1 MLSKGPIDE
10 GKEKISELFKPMPYL
25 EILPDLWQN
34 EQRQK
39 PSHNLKKL
47 LDISIDDVETQCVE
61 VLPSKQNSA
70 DLEFSFYEQFNDLM
84 SKSIPFEPEH
94 RQSQLAIKAIA
105 IYETAQ
111 QETKIVS
118 FSSIQK
124 TNKAQALLK

>member
-1 MLSKGPIDE
+1 MFSKGLIDE

-25 EILPDLWQN
+25 EILPELWQN

-39 PSHNLKKL
+39 PSDNLKKI

-61 VLPSKQNSA
+61 VLPSKLNSA
-70 DLEFSFYEQFNDLM
+70 DLEFSLYEQFNDLM
-84 SKSIPFEPEH
+84 LKSNPFEPEH
-94 RQSQLAIKAIA
+94 RQSQLVIKAIA

-111 QETKIVS
+111 QETKIFS

-124 TNKAQALLK
+124 INKAQALLK